1 MITRRITPD
10 RNRID
15 LDDPAEVR
23 HWRKAFDASAE
34 EIARAIEKVG
44 NSAAAVRK
52 ELRQRPRA
60 NAQSS

>member
-15 LDDPAEVR
+15 LDDPAELR
-23 HWRKAFDASAE
+23 HWRKALDASKE
-34 EIARAIEKVG
+34 EIVRAIEKVG

-52 ELRQRPRA
+52 ELRQRPDA
-60 NAQSS
+60 DAQSS